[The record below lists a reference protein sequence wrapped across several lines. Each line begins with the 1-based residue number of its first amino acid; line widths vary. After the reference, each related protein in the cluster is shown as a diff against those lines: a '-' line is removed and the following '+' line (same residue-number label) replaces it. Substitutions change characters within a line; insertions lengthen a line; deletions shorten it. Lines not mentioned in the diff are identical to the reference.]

1 MTAPVVSVILPD
13 KVARNSWAK
22 MGALTSSTNKRAM
35 RFITATPVSIVGEW
49 ACKLGKDSE
58 GVRKMSIRILKATRS
73 EFASTDTNFHF
84 LKKAHGDPSA

>member
-1 MTAPVVSVILPD
+1 
-13 KVARNSWAK
+13 
-22 MGALTSSTNKRAM
+22 
-35 RFITATPVSIVGEW
+35 VSIVGEW